1 MVAYEVACE
10 STLKCTTDMFS
21 FKSYLTRWLASTI
34 QMVPYTHDTIMSRL
48 KPSAVAAAAQCVGGD
63 NGRTCGLSWNSGKYD
78 GTFGVGQQMA
88 AMSAV
93 FVTLADLT
101 PVGKPLTNSTG
112 GTSKGNPN
120 AGSGSHHDTTLVKP
134 ATGSDRA
141 GAGVLTALILIGAT
155 GMFGWM
161 SV

>member
-34 QMVPYTHDTIMSRL
+34 KLAPFTHDAIMARL
-48 KPSAVAAAAQCVGGD
+48 KPSAVAAAAQCTGGD

-93 FVTLADLT
+93 IVTMADLVDL
-101 PVGKPLTNSTG
+101 PPPFTNATG

-120 AGSGSHHDTTLVKP
+120 AGSGSHHDITLVKP

-155 GMFGWM
+155 SMFGWM
-161 SV
+161 SI